1 MANIAAPIDF
11 NFMTIVVILNLVV
24 NTKITNKC
32 HIGKT
37 VVKYLRLSLMRK
49 KNEIYAKSEL
59 SRQDLTF
66 LKDVG
71 LMVSNPHRGI
81 DSPDS
86 F

>member
-11 NFMTIVVILNLVV
+11 NFMTIVVILNLVM

-49 KNEIYAKSEL
+49 RMKSMRNLNCLAK
-59 SRQDLTF
+59 
-66 LKDVG
+66 
-71 LMVSNPHRGI
+71 I
-81 DSPDS
+81 
-86 F
+86 

>member
-1 MANIAAPIDF
+1 MKEPWVEPDAE
-11 NFMTIVVILNLVV
+11 
-24 NTKITNKC
+24 
-32 HIGKT
+32 
-37 VVKYLRLSLMRK
+37 

-59 SRQDLTF
+59 SRQDLTS